1 MSRRNNHIPEII
13 GVLLGLVL
21 AIGLVLTGNVEQ
33 VSPEQARIH
42 EMQRSIQNEF
52 E

>member
-21 AIGLVLTGNVEQ
+21 AIGLVFTGNVDQ
-33 VSPEQARIH
+33 VSPEQARMH
-42 EMQRSIQNEF
+42 EMQRGTTNEF
-52 E
+52 K